1 MIFFL
6 LESDSNATP
15 RVSENCQLHY
25 DYGSD
30 PKTNENS
37 ISGGGG
43 YEISTVP
50 NENRKKRAVFI
61 LAIRMEAAFCFNLI
75 VFGSGENNHFGSG
88 ENNQF

>member
-50 NENRKKRAVFI
+50 NENRKYRAVFI
-61 LAIRMEAAFCFNLI
+61 LMMGIKAASCFHI
-75 VFGSGENNHFGSG
+75 E
-88 ENNQF
+88 

>member
-6 LESDSNATP
+6 LESDYNATP

-75 VFGSGENNHFGSG
+75 E
-88 ENNQF
+88 

>member
-6 LESDSNATP
+6 LESDSNATQ
-15 RVSENCQLHY
+15 RVSENCLLHY

-50 NENRKKRAVFI
+50 NENRKYRAVFI

-75 VFGSGENNHFGSG
+75 E
-88 ENNQF
+88 

>member
-50 NENRKKRAVFI
+50 NESEEEGGLYPGNKDGGRLLF
-61 LAIRMEAAFCFNLI
+61 
-75 VFGSGENNHFGSG
+75 
-88 ENNQF
+88 

>member
-37 ISGGGG
+37 ISGGGVWDQ
-43 YEISTVP
+43 YSTQWKSEEEGGLYP
-50 NENRKKRAVFI
+50 GNKDGGRLLF
-61 LAIRMEAAFCFNLI
+61 
-75 VFGSGENNHFGSG
+75 
-88 ENNQF
+88 